1 MKVIFIQNVAKQG
14 RVGEIKEVS
23 DGFAVNVL
31 IPKKQAVIAT
41 PGAIRQLEEDKK
53 NRKVKEVLDKN
64 LLLKAMEN
72 LEEVLNKES
81 DGFLKLT
88 NHKKDA
94 KGNLFSQ
101 VRENDIVDAVF
112 DKIKVSL
119 NPDQIVLGKE
129 PLKKIG
135 EYEVLIKDKEVVKKI
150 KVLIA

>member
-14 RVGEIKEVS
+14 RVGEIKEVA

-41 PGAIRQLEEDKK
+41 PGAIKKLEAEKK
-53 NRKVKEVLDKN
+53 NKKIKQELDKN
-64 LLLKAMEN
+64 LFHQALNDLQKILDEKTN
-72 LEEVLNKES
+72 GILEILGHKN
-81 DGFLKLT
+81 DG
-88 NHKKDA
+88 